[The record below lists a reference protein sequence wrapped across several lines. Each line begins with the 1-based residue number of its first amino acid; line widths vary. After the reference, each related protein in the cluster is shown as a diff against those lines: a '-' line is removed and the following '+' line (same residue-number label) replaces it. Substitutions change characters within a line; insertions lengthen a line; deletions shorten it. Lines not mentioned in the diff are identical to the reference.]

1 MRIYASNN
9 ILSTPD
15 VLAEY
20 VGKDVWL
27 RCRLTYSDK
36 SGYIRIIRITYDSVE
51 VNWLGGTVAE
61 YIHDLDPDVA
71 RRMCG
76 QLTNIP
82 INKIELP
89 DPVEAIPSEE
99 LLPNMVHTDLAKY
112 AGKDV
117 WVLVNLNVYSFAGL
131 YYIKILSIDSGVALF
146 RKLDPQYVDDH
157 LDMDESTAITYQH
170 MISSNSTIH
179 YVTRAHVDAID
190 IITPIQILS
199 TDEVIE
205 ELEQCDV
212 LADDDESFYDDDI

>member
-9 ILSTPD
+9 ILSTSD

-61 YIHDLDPDVA
+61 YIHDLDPNVA

-82 INKIELP
+82 INKIYP
-89 DPVEAIPSEE
+89 
-99 LLPNMVHTDLAKY
+99 Y
-112 AGKDV
+112 
-117 WVLVNLNVYSFAGL
+117 VNDWHCGS
-131 YYIKILSIDSGVALF
+131 
-146 RKLDPQYVDDH
+146 P
-157 LDMDESTAITYQH
+157 
-170 MISSNSTIH
+170 
-179 YVTRAHVDAID
+179 
-190 IITPIQILS
+190 
-199 TDEVIE
+199 
-205 ELEQCDV
+205 
-212 LADDDESFYDDDI
+212 